1 MTTDDDFNAK
11 VVIKTFQFPYTYV
24 TVQLGDNLNLE
35 HVYPYPL
42 NTKIMNS
49 CQHQKKK
56 LKYKYDRQLIVQT
69 GKKYRIIEY
78 VFIICLC
85 ACT

>member
-49 CQHQKKK
+49 CQHQKK
-56 LKYKYDRQLIVQT
+56 
-69 GKKYRIIEY
+69 IE
-78 VFIICLC
+78 I
-85 ACT
+85 